1 MLFRRA
7 VGLRRPL
14 GTPTNLK
21 ERVVWVGARM
31 LDLFSPKR
39 GRRGRHGGS
48 IREGLRVGSR
58 PVCRTGAFRGLRPGS

>member
-1 MLFRRA
+1 MRFRRA
-7 VGLRRPL
+7 VGSRRQL

-21 ERVVWVGARM
+21 ERVVRFGERM

-48 IREGLRVGSR
+48 IREGLRVGLR
-58 PVCRTGAFRGLRPGS
+58 QVCRTGAFRGLRRGS